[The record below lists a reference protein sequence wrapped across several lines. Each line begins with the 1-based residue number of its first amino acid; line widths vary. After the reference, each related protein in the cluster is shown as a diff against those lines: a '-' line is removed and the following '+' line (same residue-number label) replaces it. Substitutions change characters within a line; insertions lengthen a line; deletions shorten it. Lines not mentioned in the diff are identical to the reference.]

1 MQIQTRK
8 VTLNHADIKRIYFEA
23 FPRKERM
30 PFPLMV
36 AMSKLWNTQFFGF
49 YDSGIPC
56 GLIYLALNRKIV
68 FVMFLAVDKRLRSNG
83 YGSAILRQI
92 KEKYSGKKIIL
103 SIEPCDDGVL
113 DMALRKRRKA
123 FYIRN
128 GYQETGYRM
137 KLNGVV
143 QEILIANG
151 KFVKKEFRSFFTF
164 YSNGS
169 MYPKIWKEK
178 QPDMH
183 L

>member
-23 FPRKERM
+23 FPLKERM

-83 YGSAILRQI
+83 YGSAILRHI
-92 KEKYSGKKIIL
+92 KEKYPGKKNHPL
-103 SIEPCDDGVL
+103 
-113 DMALRKRRKA
+113 
-123 FYIRN
+123 
-128 GYQETGYRM
+128 
-137 KLNGVV
+137 
-143 QEILIANG
+143 
-151 KFVKKEFRSFFTF
+151 
-164 YSNGS
+164 
-169 MYPKIWKEK
+169 
-178 QPDMH
+178 H
-183 L
+183 